1 VATVLKSEQE
11 FVMGKPQ
18 KKYDPSQEQEQGQTS
33 QGQGR
38 VHVDVNLDLHPT
50 GLSSP
55 VIDPHG
61 FSANDALVMPEV
73 VNQTVD
79 GGGNMFHLDEANN
92 ALGDTKIDGASVS
105 DNRSSFYDPTA
116 GFSMDANL
124 TGGDCKID
132 DTHMGSSAGMCAGVV
147 SDADVALTQS
157 AFTQTITT
165 GANIQFN
172 SATVQASG
180 HGLTDDHP
188 PL

>member
-18 KKYDPSQEQEQGQTS
+18 KEYDPSPEQEQGQANL

-55 VIDPHG
+55 VIDSHG
-61 FSANDALVMPEV
+61 FRANDALVMPEV
-73 VNQTVD
+73 VNQTVND
-79 GGGNMFHLDEANN
+79 MFRLDEVDN

-105 DNRSSFYDPTA
+105 YNRSSFYDPTA
-116 GFSMDANL
+116 GFNMDANL

-132 DTHMGSSAGMCAGVV
+132 DAHLGSSVGMGAGVV
-147 SDADVALTQS
+147 SHADVALTQS

-180 HGLTDDHP
+180 HDLTDDHP